1 MIVPPRRS
9 TSAVFHNGHIL
20 RFFTY
25 ISFFFT
31 RAIDLRIRL
40 CYNRGIIT
48 RIRVPEKR

>member
-1 MIVPPRRS
+1 MIVPPRRN

-31 RAIDLRIRL
+31 HAIDLRIRL
-40 CYNRGIIT
+40 CYNKDTIT
-48 RIRVPEKR
+48 RIRVSEKR